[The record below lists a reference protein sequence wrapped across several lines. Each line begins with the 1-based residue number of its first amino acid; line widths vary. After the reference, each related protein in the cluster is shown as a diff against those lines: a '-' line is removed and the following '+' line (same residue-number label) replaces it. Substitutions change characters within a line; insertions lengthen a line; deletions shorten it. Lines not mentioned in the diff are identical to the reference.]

1 MEHDIY
7 GITRWGDGLVG
18 VLENGNVALNDPL
31 SSESKPVDLVDL
43 VEFSPFR
50 WISFLVY
57 DRLYPSEV
65 DGIGLIL
72 FVSTQEIIE
81 RFHLDPHPEG
91 GWFRRTYE
99 SKELIESPNGFRPAG
114 TSILYMLNRGEV
126 PAYTVWM
133 RMRHGIS
140 IRVAPCFYICFLKM
154 IIIRSSWGIF
164 QVIQDLLLSIPF
176 PLKLFLALLHA
187 SIPTCPSR

>member
-31 SSESKPVDLVDL
+31 SSESKTGRSAPSGGYR
-43 VEFSPFR
+43 FS
-50 WISFLVY
+50 VY

-81 RFHLDPHPEG
+81 RFRWIHIQKVG
-91 GWFRRTYE
+91 G
-99 SKELIESPNGFRPAG
+99 LG
-114 TSILYMLNRGEV
+114 V
-126 PAYTVWM
+126 PM
-133 RMRHGIS
+133 N
-140 IRVAPCFYICFLKM
+140 LK
-154 IIIRSSWGIF
+154 S
-164 QVIQDLLLSIPF
+164 
-176 PLKLFLALLHA
+176 
-187 SIPTCPSR
+187 